1 MMELEN
7 LIKLSDVMERII
19 QGTQAVWAISEG
31 MTWTEDRFGPGL
43 SVVWCSLDQAVQ
55 EAQEL
60 LDRVVEETRAVAPAR
75 ASA

>member
-31 MTWTEDRFGPGL
+31 MTWAEDRFGPGL
-43 SVVWCSLDQAVQ
+43 SVAWCSLDQAVR

-60 LDRVVEETRAVAPAR
+60 LDRVVEEARAVAPAR